1 MTEDASY
8 QRLQAICLALPEAE
22 ERQTWEVQTFRV
34 RDKIFAMYGEGGE
47 GQRVTCKAPPGV
59 QQILVGSDPARFYVP
74 PYVGH
79 KGWIGIRLDD
89 SADWAE
95 IGSLLERSYRMTAPK
110 KLLASLSSA
119 AEPKRPA
126 RRGTT

>member
-1 MTEDASY
+1 M
-8 QRLQAICLALPEAE
+8 
-22 ERQTWEVQTFRV
+22 
-34 RDKIFAMYGEGGE
+34 
-47 GQRVTCKAPPGV
+47 

-95 IGSLLERSYRMTAPK
+95 IGSLIERSWRMTAPK
-110 KLLASLSSA
+110 KLLAALSPA
-119 AEPKRPA
+119 AEPSRPA
-126 RRGTT
+126 RRGKT